1 MKKKYSDEYVK
12 NQLAKYGYTVKDDFK
27 YQGNTTYFPVYDEVN
42 GTEMNLTWKN
52 FNYYV
57 KKGRKKYKRPDI
69 MNIGLSEK
77 ESRPKDSFE
86 RWAEKQDDIKELAVN
101 EQKAVFDFRNQAL
114 KQLLKKKD
122 FTLNFTGNKVNELR
136 GFIDA
141 ANTAAPKFGKF
152 DVKLTFIDSNGLP
165 SYRHLNPNTLNYLT
179 ELYGK

>member
-12 NQLAKYGYTVKDDFK
+12 NELAKYGYTVKDDFK

-42 GTEMNLTWKN
+42 GTEMNITWKN

-86 RWAEKQDDIKELAVN
+86 RWAEKQDDYIDEVP
-101 EQKAVFDFRNQAL
+101 ESY
-114 KQLLKKKD
+114 
-122 FTLNFTGNKVNELR
+122 LR
-136 GFIDA
+136 G
-141 ANTAAPKFGKF
+141 
-152 DVKLTFIDSNGLP
+152 
-165 SYRHLNPNTLNYLT
+165 NYPQQLT
-179 ELYGK
+179 EMEQYFFEQQKNQ